1 VRRLLAVLWLSVLSL
16 AAWQTAPAD
25 TEEQELRGTLA
36 EAGSSGIDMV
46 RALEAHLEKYP
57 KTARRAEIERALV
70 SAAMEMNDRERIV
83 RYGERV
89 LAREPDD
96 LQLIERVARA
106 LLVSS
111 DKEPSEKALALARR
125 YEEGIRKVEKEKL
138 PGLQRNLG
146 QLREELDRG
155 LGRAYVLQSRAAGN
169 LGEIDQA
176 LALARKS
183 YQTFPTAESARE
195 IGRWLAKSGKDEE
208 AAEHYA
214 DAFMIPDPRTRDADR
229 SLDRARMGELWRKA
243 KGSEQGLGEVL
254 LAAYDRTVALVKE
267 RDLRLQQLDPNAKA
281 AKVGDFTL
289 SGPEGRK
296 LPLSSL
302 LGKVVVMDFWA
313 TWCGP
318 CRAQHPLYEQVKQE
332 FKGEPVVFLSIS
344 ADDDRSLVPSF
355 LKENN
360 WDPAVYFDDGVLA
373 ALRISS
379 IPVAILLNKRGEVS
393 SRLDFVPDR
402 FVGMLADRIRKALH
416 E

>member
-1 VRRLLAVLWLSVLSL
+1 MRRLVAVLWLSALSL

-25 TEEQELRGTLA
+25 IEEQELRRTLA

-46 RALEAHLEKYP
+46 RTLEAHLAKYP

-70 SAAMEMNDRERIV
+70 SAAMEMNDRERVI

-89 LAREPDD
+89 LEREPDD
-96 LQLIERVARA
+96 LQLMERVARS
-106 LLVSS
+106 LLVAS

-125 YEEGIRKVEKEKL
+125 YEAGIRKVEKEKL

-146 QLREELDRG
+146 QLRDEIDRG
-155 LGRAYVLQSRAAGN
+155 LGRAYVLEARATGN
-169 LGEIDQA
+169 LGRIDEA

-183 YQTFPTAESARE
+183 YQAFPTAESARE
-195 IGRWLAKSGKDEE
+195 IGRWLAKSGKEEE
-208 AAEHYA
+208 AAAHYA

-229 SLDRARMGELWRKA
+229 ALDRARMGELWLKA
-243 KGSEQGLGEVL
+243 KGSEQGLGELL
-254 LAAYDRTVALVKE
+254 LAAYDRTVTLVKE
-267 RDLRLQQLDPNAKA
+267 RELRLQQLDPNSKA
-281 AKVGDFTL
+281 SKVADFTL
-289 SGPEGRK
+289 SGLADRK
-296 LPLSSL
+296 LALSSL
-302 LGKVVVMDFWA
+302 TGKVVVMDFWA

-318 CRAQHPLYEQVKQE
+318 CRAQHPLYEQVKQS
-332 FKGEPVVFLSIS
+332 FKGEPVAFLSIS
-344 ADDDRSLVPSF
+344 ADDDRSLVPGF

-360 WDPAVYFDDGVLA
+360 WDTTVYFDDGILA

-393 SRLDFVPDR
+393 SRLDFIPGR
-402 FVGMLADRIRKALH
+402 FVDMLTDRIRKALS